1 MCYVSDAIYPPEFSV
16 KPDLVKAVWFKYML
30 VDEACK
36 SNPPVPGWR
45 ISHIAKPHDCTA
57 RVAPPRR
64 LSSHVSLFRF
74 PFGPLLPG
82 LRSC

>member
-45 ISHIAKPHDCTA
+45 ISHIAKPHTIA
-57 RVAPPRR
+57 LPAWRR
-64 LSSHVSLFRF
+64 
-74 PFGPLLPG
+74 PAA
-82 LRSC
+82 